1 MGLRD
6 GCGRV
11 LVKLTEDVNSIFVEV
26 EAETIVGFLKE
37 NLFAEFIFPA
47 VGILDEFL
55 CVRKLVITVK
65 SGDVG
70 GGLDKDVDKATI
82 GSFNIRGQNGR
93 RLQRL
98 RYRGGKC

>member
-1 MGLRD
+1 MAFFLSSYLATS
-6 GCGRV
+6 V
-11 LVKLTEDVNSIFVEV
+11 TTLHYHN
-26 EAETIVGFLKE
+26 TIVGFLKE